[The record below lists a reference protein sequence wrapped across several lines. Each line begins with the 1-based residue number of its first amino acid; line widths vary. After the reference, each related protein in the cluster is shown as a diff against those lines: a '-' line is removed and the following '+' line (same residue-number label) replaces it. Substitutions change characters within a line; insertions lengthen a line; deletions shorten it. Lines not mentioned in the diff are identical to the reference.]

1 MRIILILKM
10 ANKIIPYRKDLKPLA
25 RLLRKNQTEAE
36 KLLWSVLRKKS
47 LGVEFHRQVPILDYI
62 VDFYCHEIGLAI
74 EVDGSIHETQFLED
88 SKRAEKIES
97 YGVVFVRFTNEEV
110 LSNLRIVANTIRNEI
125 EQLR

>member
-1 MRIILILKM
+1 M

-36 KLLWSVLRKKS
+36 KHLWGALRRKA

-62 VDFYCHEIGLAI
+62 VDFYCHDIGLAI
-74 EVDGSIHETQFLED
+74 EVDGSIHNTQFLED
-88 SKRAEKIES
+88 SKRAEEIEY
-97 YGVVFVRFTNEEV
+97 YGVVFLRFTNEEV
-110 LSNLRIVANTIRNEI
+110 LSNVKNVSNTIRNEI

>member
-1 MRIILILKM
+1 M

-36 KLLWSVLRKKS
+36 KHLWGVLRRKV

-62 VDFYCHEIGLAI
+62 VDFYCHDIGLAI
-74 EVDGSIHETQFLED
+74 EVDGSIHNTQFLED
-88 SKRAEKIES
+88 SKRAEEIES
-97 YGVVFVRFTNEEV
+97 YGVVFVRFINEEV
-110 LSNLRIVANTIRNEI
+110 LSNVKNVSNTIRNEI